1 MLTDQLP
8 IFAAFMFRPRVIPVL
23 LLKNK
28 GLVKSKRFSD
38 YNYIGDPINAVKI
51 FNDLKADEL
60 IVMDIL
66 ATKEGRCIDLDF
78 VRQLGDEANM
88 PFAVGGGIQT
98 ISQIKAIINAGAEK
112 VIINSFAVRE
122 PAFIQKAAD
131 EFGSSTIV
139 VAIDVKKRFLGRQQ
153 VYSAGGTQASG
164 LDPVSWAK
172 QMEANGAG
180 ELMVTSI
187 EHDGMMQG
195 YDLPLIKAIS
205 AAVQIPVIASG
216 GAGQLS
222 DFTAAREAHAS
233 ALAAGAY
240 FVYHGPRRAVLV
252 NYPTSDELIKLFS
265 QS

>member
-1 MLTDQLP
+1 
-8 IFAAFMFRPRVIPVL
+8 MFRPRVIPVL

-38 YNYIGDPINAVKI
+38 YTYIGDPINAVKI

-78 VRQLGDEANM
+78 VRQVGDEANM

-98 ISQIKAIINAGAEK
+98 IPQIKAIINAGAEK

-131 EFGSSTIV
+131 EFGSSTVV
-139 VAIDVKKRFLGRQQ
+139 VAIDVKKKFLGKQQ
-153 VYSAGGTQASG
+153 VYSVAGTKASG
-164 LDPVSWAK
+164 LDPIRWAQ

-187 EHDGMMQG
+187 EQDGMMQG
-195 YDLPLIKAIS
+195 YDLPLIRAIS
-205 AAVQIPVIASG
+205 MAVQIPVIAAG
-216 GAGQLS
+216 GAGKLT
-222 DFTAAREAHAS
+222 DFAS
-233 ALAAGAY
+233 ARRAYASAMAAGSL
-240 FVYHGPRRAVLV
+240 FVYHGPRKAVLV
-252 NYPTSDELIKLFS
+252 NYPTSDELLKLFS
-265 QS
+265 PS